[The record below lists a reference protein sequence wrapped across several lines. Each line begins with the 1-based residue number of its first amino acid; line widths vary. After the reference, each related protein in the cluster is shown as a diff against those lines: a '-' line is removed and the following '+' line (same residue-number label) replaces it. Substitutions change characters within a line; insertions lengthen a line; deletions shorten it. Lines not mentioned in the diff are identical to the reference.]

1 MKQMPQR
8 LFHSLPLFEL
18 LSSLWLVPGSTA
30 LPPLADTGSLGI
42 GGDSSPTVVSAVR
55 VTRLRHWLPDI

>member
-8 LFHSLPLFEL
+8 LSHAFPLFEL

-42 GGDSSPTVVSAVR
+42 GR
-55 VTRLRHWLPDI
+55 